1 MCSMSTSF
9 FPTSLPMWMA
19 QLNASANVWCRTGHC
34 GLEGY
39 SVTAA
44 FKETY
49 FLGAPGW
56 LSRLNVWPSNSAPVM
71 ISQFVRSSPPS
82 AQSLLES
89 LSFSLPLSLPCSLS
103 LKINTHSLQKGNV
116 FLGSRM
122 TRNKWWEPFSYT
134 LLTSPHQ
141 ILLNRSPV
149 LCARTA
155 SVSKTCL
162 CPCNQT

>member
-1 MCSMSTSF
+1 MSISF

-34 GLEGY
+34 GLKGD
-39 SVTAA
+39 SMTAT

-56 LSRLNVWPSNSAPVM
+56 LSRLNVWLSISAPVM

-82 AQSLLES
+82 AQSLLEI

-103 LKINTHSLQKGNV
+103 LKINTHFFKKGNV
-116 FLGSRM
+116 FLGSRL
-122 TRNKWWEPFSYT
+122 TQNKWWEPFSYT

-141 ILLNRSPV
+141 ILLNRKPV

-155 SVSKTCL
+155 SVAKTCL